1 MVHINLK
8 NTDHSIYNSVAC
20 KVLSFC
26 NIQNTMER
34 PLLELQELRT
44 FWRKQ
49 NFVFSAEQQ
58 IRYDRLTKQRQ
69 DQVKSFYENNLVYK
83 A

>member
-1 MVHINLK
+1 MLSLC
-8 NTDHSIYNSVAC
+8 NTQ
-20 KVLSFC
+20 
-26 NIQNTMER
+26 NIMER
-34 PLLELQELRT
+34 PLPELQELRT

-58 IRYDRLTKQRQ
+58 IKYNKLTKQRQ
-69 DQVKSFYENNLVYK
+69 KQVQSFYKDNLVYK

>member
-1 MVHINLK
+1 MVHTNLK
-8 NTDHSIYNSVAC
+8 NTDHSIYNSVAF
-20 KVLSFC
+20 KVLPFC

-58 IRYDRLTKQRQ
+58 IKYDKLLKQRQ
-69 DQVKSFYENNLVYK
+69 DQVKSFYKDNRVHK

>member
-1 MVHINLK
+1 
-8 NTDHSIYNSVAC
+8 
-20 KVLSFC
+20 
-26 NIQNTMER
+26 MER
-34 PLLELQELRT
+34 PLPELQELRT
-44 FWRKQ
+44 FRRKQ

-69 DQVKSFYENNLVYK
+69 DQVKSFYENNRVYK

>member
-1 MVHINLK
+1 MVHTNHN
-8 NTDHSIYNSVAC
+8 NTDHLTHNSVAC
-20 KVLSFC
+20 KVLPFC

-44 FWRKQ
+44 FWRIQ

-58 IRYDRLTKQRQ
+58 IRYDSLTKQRL
-69 DQVKSFYENNLVYK
+69 DQVKSFYENNRVYK

>member
-1 MVHINLK
+1 MVHISHN
-8 NTDHSIYNSVAC
+8 NIDHLTYNSVAS
-20 KVLSFC
+20 KVLSLC
-26 NIQNTMER
+26 NTQNIMER
-34 PLLELQELRT
+34 PLLELQELKT
-44 FWRKQ
+44 AWRKQ

-69 DQVKSFYENNLVYK
+69 KQVKSFYENNLVYK

>member
-1 MVHINLK
+1 
-8 NTDHSIYNSVAC
+8 
-20 KVLSFC
+20 
-26 NIQNTMER
+26 MER
-34 PLLELQELRT
+34 PLPELQELRT

-58 IRYDRLTKQRQ
+58 IIYDRLTKQRE
-69 DQVKSFYENNLVYK
+69 DQGKSFYEHNRVYK

>member
-58 IRYDRLTKQRQ
+58 IRYDMLTKQRQ
-69 DQVKSFYENNLVYK
+69 KQVKSFYENNLVYK

>member
-1 MVHINLK
+1 MVHTSHN
-8 NTDHSIYNSVAC
+8 NTDHLIHNNVAS
-20 KVLSFC
+20 KMLSLC
-26 NIQNTMER
+26 NTQNIMER
-34 PLLELQELRT
+34 PLPELQELRT

-58 IRYDRLTKQRQ
+58 IKYNKLTKQRQ
-69 DQVKSFYENNLVYK
+69 KQVKSFYENNLVYK

>member
-8 NTDHSIYNSVAC
+8 NTDHLIHNSVAF
-20 KVLSFC
+20 KVLPFC

-58 IRYDRLTKQRQ
+58 IKYDKLLKQRQ
-69 DQVKSFYENNLVYK
+69 DQVKSFYKDNRVHK

>member
-1 MVHINLK
+1 
-8 NTDHSIYNSVAC
+8 
-20 KVLSFC
+20 
-26 NIQNTMER
+26 MER
-34 PLLELQELRT
+34 PLPELQELRT

-49 NFVFSAEQQ
+49 NFIFSAEQQ

-69 DQVKSFYENNLVYK
+69 DQVKSFYENNRVYK

>member
-1 MVHINLK
+1 MVHTNPK
-8 NTDHSIYNSVAC
+8 NTDHLTYNSVAS
-20 KVLSFC
+20 KVLPFC

-34 PLLELQELRT
+34 PLPELQELRT
-44 FWRKQ
+44 AWRKQ

-58 IRYDRLTKQRQ
+58 IKYNKLTKQRQ
-69 DQVKSFYENNLVYK
+69 KQVQSFYKDNLVYK

>member
-1 MVHINLK
+1 
-8 NTDHSIYNSVAC
+8 
-20 KVLSFC
+20 
-26 NIQNTMER
+26 MER

-49 NFVFSAEQQ
+49 NFDFSAEQK
-58 IRYDRLTKQRQ
+58 IRYDKLTKQRQ
-69 DQVKSFYENNLVYK
+69 DQDKSLYKNNLVYK

>member
-1 MVHINLK
+1 
-8 NTDHSIYNSVAC
+8 
-20 KVLSFC
+20 
-26 NIQNTMER
+26 MER
-34 PLLELQELRT
+34 SLPELQELRT

>member
-1 MVHINLK
+1 
-8 NTDHSIYNSVAC
+8 
-20 KVLSFC
+20 
-26 NIQNTMER
+26 MER

-58 IRYDRLTKQRQ
+58 IKYNKLTKQRQ
-69 DQVKSFYENNLVYK
+69 KQVKSFYENNRVYK